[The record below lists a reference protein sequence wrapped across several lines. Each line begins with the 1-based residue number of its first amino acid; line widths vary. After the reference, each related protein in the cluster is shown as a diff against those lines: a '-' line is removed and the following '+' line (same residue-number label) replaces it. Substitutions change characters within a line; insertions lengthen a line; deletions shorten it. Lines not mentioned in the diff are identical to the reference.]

1 MKILEILNLD
11 KKSREEKET
20 LRVAKALKRNQE
32 ALVDKYDKEVD
43 DAQAKV
49 DKLLLITPETV
60 NTASWNQD
68 FHNALLDVEASQVNL
83 DTAKET
89 LETYFTDSKKK

>member
-20 LRVAKALKRNQE
+20 LRIARALKRNQE

-60 NTASWNQD
+60 NTTSWNQD
-68 FHNALLDVEASQVNL
+68 FHNALLEVEASEVNR
-83 DTAKET
+83 DTAKLT